1 MTNVVVRKRNEIDIS
16 MIENIFA
23 KKKSKERKTNVN
35 VSNNSW
41 KIITVRR
48 RSSKS
53 NPVGMMAGTHKRF
66 TITIRRAWDFANFRP
81 RRFLN

>member
-1 MTNVVVRKRNEIDIS
+1 MTNVIVRKRNEIDIL

-48 RSSKS
+48 RSSES
-53 NPVGMMAGTHKRF
+53 DSVGMMAGTHKRF
-66 TITIRRAWDFANFRP
+66 TVTIHRAWYFANFKP
-81 RRFLN
+81 RWFLN